1 MTVGQKLPG
10 CAALL
15 GAVLVAAAAS
25 PAGAQSVGDS
35 GRVTRPGLT
44 ITIGGGHL
52 PQADS
57 GYIRIG
63 GSPVVRIWQ
72 DYVLAAG
79 REVRGVVVVMGNAT
93 IEGRVDGD
101 VIVVL
106 GTARFSATAVV
117 NGAVVVVAGDTTIAE
132 GATIFQ
138 DLVVIGGGLT
148 APPGF
153 SPAGEYFV
161 IGAPWLAESVR
172 AIVPWI
178 TRGLLLGRPL
188 VPDLGWMWGL
198 VFLSLIVSLA
208 VNVFAHGPVGVTAD
222 TLAERPL
229 GAFVAG
235 LLVLLLTAPVALLLT
250 ATLIGLVVVPFLFCA
265 LFVAWVVGRIAVAR
279 WIGRRVTRQA
289 SPESP
294 LEGTRAFLIG
304 FAALVLLY
312 MVPVIGFVVWGLV
325 GVFGLGAASLTL
337 LAGLRRERPPAPVAP
352 EPPLS
357 EPPTP
362 PPPPI
367 GAGPAPVAAAASP
380 SDAAVSPPVSGPA
393 AHAPPVPQGAESDL
407 TLLPRA
413 TFLDRL
419 AAFVVDVFLVIIAV
433 QVIDDVF
440 RFRDEG
446 ALLLVLAFYFV
457 TFWAWKGTTIGGI
470 VCNLRVVRV
479 DGQPLRFVDALV
491 RVLSSILSF
500 APLGLGLLWI
510 LRDPDS
516 QAWHDKIA
524 GTYVVKVPKGW
535 ALA

>member
-1 MTVGQKLPG
+1 
-10 CAALL
+10 
-15 GAVLVAAAAS
+15 
-25 PAGAQSVGDS
+25 
-35 GRVTRPGLT
+35 
-44 ITIGGGHL
+44 
-52 PQADS
+52 
-57 GYIRIG
+57 
-63 GSPVVRIWQ
+63 
-72 DYVLAAG
+72 
-79 REVRGVVVVMGNAT
+79 
-93 IEGRVDGD
+93 
-101 VIVVL
+101 
-106 GTARFSATAVV
+106 
-117 NGAVVVVAGDTTIAE
+117 
-132 GATIFQ
+132 
-138 DLVVIGGGLT
+138 
-148 APPGF
+148 
-153 SPAGEYFV
+153 
-161 IGAPWLAESVR
+161 
-172 AIVPWI
+172 
-178 TRGLLLGRPL
+178 
-188 VPDLGWMWGL
+188 
-198 VFLSLIVSLA
+198 
-208 VNVFAHGPVGVTAD
+208 
-222 TLAERPL
+222 
-229 GAFVAG
+229 
-235 LLVLLLTAPVALLLT
+235 
-250 ATLIGLVVVPFLFCA
+250 
-265 LFVAWVVGRIAVAR
+265 
-279 WIGRRVTRQA
+279 
-289 SPESP
+289 
-294 LEGTRAFLIG
+294 
-304 FAALVLLY
+304 
-312 MVPVIGFVVWGLV
+312 V